1 MNDEIREYL
10 LPKFPMGRIGLP
22 EDVARTIP
30 FLASDEANWITG
42 QIIHSEGGF
51 IRG

>member
-1 MNDEIREYL
+1 MTDEIRNFL
-10 LPKFPMGRIGLP
+10 LPKFPMGRIGTP
-22 EDVARTIP
+22 DDVARIIA
-30 FLASDEANWITG
+30 FLASDEAEWITG